1 MRVSGVLGLLLMGGL
16 LFGGLGAYHWV
27 MAASATK
34 TSCWTPWDDDVDEKS
49 WSATTFVWAGVQ
61 AKVLVCN
68 GHFIQIIPDPN
79 HKPPSPNFVTEAQGV
94 RVLEK
99 NTYVKGDLSEAGAW
113 VTYIDPTTGK
123 RSQVYAKI
131 PHIWPKAGG

>member
-1 MRVSGVLGLLLMGGL
+1 MRVPRVLGLLLIGGL
-16 LFGGLGAYHWV
+16 LLGGLGAYHWV
-27 MAASATK
+27 TAASATK

-68 GHFIQIIPDPN
+68 GHFVQIIPDPN

-94 RVLEK
+94 RVLGKYKGIAPDYSKAYAEVD
-99 NTYVKGDLSEAGAW
+99 YV
-113 VTYIDPTTGK
+113 DPST
-123 RSQVYAKI
+123 RNPAKVRAEI
-131 PHIWPKAGG
+131 PHFWH